1 MQLYNQAAVAFCVL
15 QAVIV
20 TPAIGSILKQ
30 HPLHPH
36 ATDKSPHIGLQ
47 QWVAAQDEYS
57 QQHILANIAPFATD
71 PQAMPGAIC
80 ASPSRKHPDYYY
92 SWTRD
97 SALVMSEVINWLP
110 SANLTFKRELE
121 EKIEDYIGF
130 TRHVQ
135 QLKELKYGLG
145 EAKFHMDGKPFRG
158 SWCNAQTDGPA
169 LRART
174 LMKYARILQNS
185 GRQEQAG
192 DLFYK
197 VILNDLLYV
206 QSVWMDP
213 HNCDIWEESRGMHF
227 YTLSAQQRALEEGAQ
242 IAEELDENWGFAET
256 AQQISLR
263 LTGFWDHRGGYIV
276 TTRNH
281 TGGIMSKASNL
292 DSQVLLAILHHGSAS
307 QLSSQE
313 TLVTVS
319 KLIKSFDR
327 LYQVNQVQQTQ
338 INGHW
343 VQLGVA
349 MGRYPE
355 DVYNG
360 DGVSR
365 GNPWSLITS
374 SVAEYHYRLALE
386 LLTAAKSNQLAE
398 FAGMMRW
405 QHTWGL
411 AEYLLAVGDRFM
423 ARVWLHT
430 DNDHKM
436 YEQWDRHTG
445 FGRGAVHLTWSY
457 TAHLAA
463 SRARNLLLKALS
475 Q

>member
-1 MQLYNQAAVAFCVL
+1 MKPYNQAAVLFCIL
-15 QAVIV
+15 QALSV
-20 TPAIGSILKQ
+20 PAIGSPLKQ

-36 ATDKSPHIGLQ
+36 APDKHPHTGLQ
-47 QWVAAQDEYS
+47 QWVSAQDEYS
-57 QQHILANIAPFATD
+57 QQHILANIAPFASD

-97 SALVMSEVINWLP
+97 SALVMNEVINWLP
-110 SANLTFKRELE
+110 AANLTFRQQLE
-121 EKIEDYIGF
+121 ERIEDYIGF

-135 QLKELKYGLG
+135 RLKGLEYGLG
-145 EAKFHMDGKPFRG
+145 EAKFHMDGRPFKG

-174 LMKYARILQNS
+174 LMKYARILQTTNK
-185 GRQEQAG
+185 EQARNLFDQVVLP
-192 DLFYK
+192 DLFY
-197 VILNDLLYV
+197 V
-206 QSVWMDP
+206 QSMWMDP

-227 YTLSAQQRALEEGAQ
+227 YTLLAQQRALEEGAQ
-242 IAEELDENWGFAET
+242 MAETMDENWGFAEA
-256 AQQISLR
+256 AQQIASR
-263 LTGFWDHRGGYIV
+263 LGQFWDQKSGYIV

-281 TGGIMSKASNL
+281 TGGLMAKTSNL
-292 DSQVLLAILHHGSAS
+292 DAQVLLAILHHGSAS
-307 QLSSQE
+307 QLGSHE
-313 TLVTVS
+313 MLATVA
-319 KLIKSFDR
+319 KLIRAFDR
-327 LYQVNQVQQTQ
+327 LYLVNQVQQTQ

-360 DGVSR
+360 DGTSR

-386 LLTAAKSNQLAE
+386 LLTAAKAEHTAE
-398 FAGMMRW
+398 FAQMVHW
-405 QHTWGL
+405 QHAWGL

-430 DNDHKM
+430 DGDHKM
-436 YEQWDRHTG
+436 YEQWDRSTG

-463 SRARNLLLKALS
+463 SRARHLLLEALS
-475 Q
+475 K